1 MLPEHFFLKR
11 IKSWNKSLSFE
22 KFAYNLIISY
32 RLKDLFCVDTFILLI
47 QEMVKIWREKMQHVI
62 LIIMTWRHD
71 NCSFVTRLCLLNTY
85 NFFKKTGNFFL
96 IWNIFHIQ
104 TMPKFPTHALSQCCG
119 CPAVD
124 SWTFDTSL
132 WLLLCCCFFN
142 HTCICL

>member
-22 KFAYNLIISY
+22 KFTYNLIISY
-32 RLKDLFCVDTFILLI
+32 RLNDLLGVDTFIWLI
-47 QEMVKIWREKMQHVI
+47 KEWVRIWRKKTALDFNYNDVKAWKIVHSSS
-62 LIIMTWRHD
+62 D
-71 NCSFVTRLCLLNTY
+71 FVNTY
-85 NFFKKTGNFFL
+85 NFLKKTGRKIL

>member
-22 KFAYNLIISY
+22 KFTYNLIISC
-32 RLKDLFCVDTFILLI
+32 RLNDLLCVDTFILLI
-47 QEMVKIWREKMQHVI
+47 KEWVRIWKKTALDFNYNDVKAWKIVHSSS
-62 LIIMTWRHD
+62 D
-71 NCSFVTRLCLLNTY
+71 FVNTY
-85 NFFKKTGNFFL
+85 HFFKKTGKFFL

>member
-22 KFAYNLIISY
+22 KFTYNLIISCC
-32 RLKDLFCVDTFILLI
+32 LNDLLCVDTFILLI
-47 QEMVKIWREKMQHVI
+47 KEMVKIWRKKKQHLI
-62 LIIMTWRHD
+62 LIIMMWRHE

-85 NFFKKTGNFFL
+85 NFLKKTGRKIL

-132 WLLLCCCFFN
+132 FFFYCAAVFN